1 MVSRLQK
8 NYALHFVIDENKQL
22 INMLS
27 INKYIIYISRR
38 LDLCEPSATDSVYSL
53 KSDPIFILSFLLLK

>member
-38 LDLCEPSATDSVYSL
+38 LDLCETSATDSVYSL